1 MIVNMLLSVPARFYA
16 LPKLGCKDTG
26 TKDTVPDALTF
37 NTKFTTLFYSRC
49 QSDMAAT
56 SSGVYDFYADNSNAD
71 LWKGLLQPALR
82 KVS

>member
-37 NTKFTTLFYSRC
+37 NTKFYYIVLFQVSVGHGC
-49 QSDMAAT
+49 HIQW
-56 SSGVYDFYADNSNAD
+56 GV
-71 LWKGLLQPALR
+71 
-82 KVS
+82 